1 METAIKVRGLNFSYG
16 GNILFENADL
26 DVNKGDFVLLSGA
39 NGTGKSTFLK
49 ILLGEL
55 KLSLGKMEL
64 FGESVNGFS
73 NWQRIG
79 YVQQMTEDN
88 FPSFP
93 ISSLELV
100 LLNLYDKMN
109 FLKIASKKNKEE
121 ALRVLELV
129 GLSDFSKELFGN
141 LSGGQK
147 QRVMIAKALVNNP
160 DLLIF
165 DEPISGMDEK
175 NRNII
180 FDFLKIINMENG
192 ITVFIVSHEIEFLK
206 KYINKIFKIQNKKI
220 LEEAL

>member
-26 DVNKGDFVLLSGA
+26 DVNKGDFVLLFGA

-49 ILLGEL
+49 LLLGEL

-100 LLNLYDKMN
+100 LLNLYDKMK
-109 FLKIASKKNKEE
+109 FFKIASKKNKEE

-165 DEPISGMDEK
+165 DEPISGMDEI

-180 FDFLKIINMENG
+180 FDFLKIINIENS
-192 ITVFIVSHEIEFLK
+192 ITVFIVSHEIEILK

-220 LEEAL
+220 SEEAL

>member
-1 METAIKVRGLNFSYG
+1 MKTAIKVRGLNFSYG

-49 ILLGEL
+49 LLLGEL
-55 KLSLGKMEL
+55 KLSSGKVEL

-180 FDFLKIINMENG
+180 FDFLKIINIENG

>member
-1 METAIKVRGLNFSYG
+1 METVIKVRGLDFSYSG
-16 GNILFENADL
+16 SILFENADL

-49 ILLGEL
+49 LLLGEL
-55 KLSLGKMEL
+55 KPNSGKMEL
-64 FGESVNGFS
+64 FEESVNTFS

-121 ALRVLELV
+121 ALRALELV
-129 GLSDFSKELFGN
+129 GLSDFSKKLFGN

-175 NRNII
+175 NRNAI
-180 FDFLKIINMENG
+180 FDFLKTINMENNTT
-192 ITVFIVSHEIEFLK
+192 IFIVSHEIEFLK
-206 KYINKIFKIQNKKI
+206 KYVNKTFKIQNKKI

>member
-1 METAIKVRGLNFSYG
+1 METVIKVRGLNFSYG

-26 DVNKGDFVLLSGA
+26 DVNKEDFVLLSGA

-55 KLSLGKMEL
+55 KPNSGKMEL
-64 FGESVNGFS
+64 FGGSVNGFS

-88 FPSFP
+88 FLSFP

-180 FDFLKIINMENG
+180 FDFLKTINMENG

-206 KYINKIFKIQNKKI
+206 KYVNKTFKIQNKKI
-220 LEEAL
+220 SEEAL

>member
-1 METAIKVRGLNFSYG
+1 METVIKVRGLDFSYSG
-16 GNILFENADL
+16 SILFENADL

-49 ILLGEL
+49 LLLGEL
-55 KLSLGKMEL
+55 KPNSGKMEL
-64 FGESVNGFS
+64 FEESVNTFS

-121 ALRVLELV
+121 ALRALELV
-129 GLSDFSKELFGN
+129 GLSDFSKKLFGN

-165 DEPISGMDEK
+165 
-175 NRNII
+175 
-180 FDFLKIINMENG
+180 
-192 ITVFIVSHEIEFLK
+192 
-206 KYINKIFKIQNKKI
+206 
-220 LEEAL
+220 

>member
-49 ILLGEL
+49 LLLGEL

-109 FLKIASKKNKEE
+109 FFKIASKKNKEE

-180 FDFLKIINMENG
+180 FDFLKIINIENS

-220 LEEAL
+220 SEEAL

>member
-1 METAIKVRGLNFSYG
+1 METVIKVRGLNFSYG

-55 KLSLGKMEL
+55 KPNSGKMEL
-64 FGESVNGFS
+64 FGGSVNGFS

-88 FPSFP
+88 FLSFP

-180 FDFLKIINMENG
+180 FDFLKTINMENG

-206 KYINKIFKIQNKKI
+206 KYVNKTFKIQNKKI
-220 LEEAL
+220 SEEAL

>member
-1 METAIKVRGLNFSYG
+1 METVIKVRGLNFSYG

-55 KLSLGKMEL
+55 KPNSGKMEL

-180 FDFLKIINMENG
+180 FDFLKTINMENG

-206 KYINKIFKIQNKKI
+206 KYVNKTFKIQNKKI
-220 LEEAL
+220 SEEAL

>member
-1 METAIKVRGLNFSYG
+1 MGIYTVRKL
-16 GNILFENADL
+16 
-26 DVNKGDFVLLSGA
+26 
-39 NGTGKSTFLK
+39 
-49 ILLGEL
+49 LLGEL
-55 KLSLGKMEL
+55 KPNSGKMEL
-64 FGESVNGFS
+64 FEESVNTFS

-121 ALRVLELV
+121 ALRALELV
-129 GLSDFSKELFGN
+129 GLSDFSKKLFGN

-175 NRNII
+175 NRNAI
-180 FDFLKIINMENG
+180 FDFLKTINMENNTT
-192 ITVFIVSHEIEFLK
+192 IFIVSHEIEFLK
-206 KYINKIFKIQNKKI
+206 KYVNKTFKIQNKKI

>member
-49 ILLGEL
+49 LLLGEL

-109 FLKIASKKNKEE
+109 FFKIASKKNKEE

-147 QRVMIAKALVNNP
+147 QRVMIAKAFVNNP

-180 FDFLKIINMENG
+180 FDFLKIINIENG

-220 LEEAL
+220 SEEAL